1 MKQRISFF
9 ILALVMVA
17 LADVGYSQ
25 ITRQDT
31 LILEQ
36 PPDSLIILDSNV
48 VRKSWF
54 TKDYPNPKK
63 AAIMSLVVPGAGQVY
78 NKGIWYVKVPVIYA
92 ALGGMV
98 YLIDFNQSRYR
109 RFRDAYRLK
118 LQDQPHEF
126 TNTRLDNERTLRV
139 LRDNYDKNTQLSY
152 VGIVAVY
159 ALQSVEAFVN
169 AHLNSFD
176 INDDLSLQLKP
187 NFDTDLMSGQAVVG
201 VGVVLRFE

>member
-1 MKQRISFF
+1 MKNRFLFSILTFAF
-9 ILALVMVA
+9 AILASI
-17 LADVGYSQ
+17 GYSQ

-31 LILEQ
+31 LVLEQ

-48 VRKSWF
+48 VKKGWF
-54 TKDYPNPKK
+54 AKDYPNPKK
-63 AAIMSLVVPGAGQVY
+63 AALMSLVIPGAGQVY
-78 NKGIWYVKVPVIYA
+78 NKGIWYVKVPIIYA